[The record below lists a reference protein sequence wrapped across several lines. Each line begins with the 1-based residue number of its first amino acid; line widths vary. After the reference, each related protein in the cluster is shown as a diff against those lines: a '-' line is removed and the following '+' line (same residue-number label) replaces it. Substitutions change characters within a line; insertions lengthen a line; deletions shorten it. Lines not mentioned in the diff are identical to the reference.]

1 MSKFEKSF
9 VIIKIIETQKGKTQN
24 VLLVDTNN
32 EILEFDNKLE
42 AENLSNIFEM
52 NSEKGFHYYVREI

>member
-9 VIIKIIETQKGKTQN
+9 VIIKIIETQKGKTQH